1 MLFHSVWPLGDKLQ
15 AMKTIQRLLFK
26 ETAIAVAFVTLC
38 FLSLFFFFDL
48 IEELP
53 RVGSANSTYQL
64 RHALAYVLL
73 NSTNHL
79 YELLPMTVLIGTIF
93 VMSRLAQNSE
103 FTILRTSGLGPFLA
117 LKTMLKLGLAFIV
130 IAFVVGDYVAPICD
144 RYASAI
150 KFKHGV
156 GSRWSA
162 SKSNAWLKDARDDQ
176 ALFIKVSEHSTDG
189 ASKEISI
196 FQYAPNG
203 EWVSTI
209 HAKSA
214 HLDRDQ
220 WTLKDIQ
227 KFEIPNSDNAT
238 HISKIT
244 LTELT
249 FKTQIKNE
257 MILASL
263 LNPHQMKTIDL
274 FTYVRHLKNN
284 GQSSQKFEIEFWKKI
299 FYPLSC
305 IVMIVL
311 ALPFAYMHFR
321 SGNIAANVFGGV
333 LIGISFFMLNN
344 ISNHIGTIYDWTPW
358 ISAAIPSI
366 LYILISLGAFSW
378 LVIRH

>member
-1 MLFHSVWPLGDKLQ
+1 
-15 AMKTIQRLLFK
+15 
-26 ETAIAVAFVTLC
+26 
-38 FLSLFFFFDL
+38 
-48 IEELP
+48 
-53 RVGSANSTYQL
+53 
-64 RHALAYVLL
+64 
-73 NSTNHL
+73 
-79 YELLPMTVLIGTIF
+79 MTVLIGTIF

-130 IAFVVGDYVAPICD
+130 IAFLVGDYVAPTCD
-144 RYASAI
+144 QYANAI
-150 KFKHGV
+150 KVKHGV
-156 GSRWSA
+156 GSRWST
-162 SKSNAWLKDARDDQ
+162 SKSSAWLKDSRDDQ
-176 ALFIKVSEHSTDG
+176 DLFIKVSEHSPDG
-189 ASKEISI
+189 ASKRISI

-209 HAKSA
+209 NAKSA

-227 KFEIPNSDNAT
+227 KFELPNSDNGT
-238 HISKIT
+238 HISKNI

-263 LNPHQMKTIDL
+263 LNPNQMKTIDL

-344 ISNHIGTIYDWTPW
+344 ISNHIGTINDWTPW